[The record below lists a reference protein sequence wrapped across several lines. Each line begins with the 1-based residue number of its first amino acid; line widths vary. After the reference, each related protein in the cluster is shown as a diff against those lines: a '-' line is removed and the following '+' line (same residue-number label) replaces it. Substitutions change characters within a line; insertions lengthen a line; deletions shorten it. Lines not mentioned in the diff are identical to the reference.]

1 MSKNVAVK
9 RMAGSS
15 PLVLSHHWPNEPP
28 THNAIQKAAI
38 FPSRL
43 WNSIPPSPLSLSL
56 TMNQEPSQ
64 TATLRRRNSIAM
76 SLVIPTKL
84 SLHPSSILPPSHLN
98 GTALSPLDISLLSL
112 KSSSSYTSLKDLLPS
127 ATVNSPTSSNSTTTS
142 PYEISIRNRLVK
154 HAAWAYLQ
162 PMSPSADSSGHFLRR
177 VWLRFSTKNPITA
190 CFRFLSGH
198 VIPSITSAFDRILHA
213 IRVHVNKLQ

>member
-98 GTALSPLDISLLSL
+98 GTTLSPLDISLLSL

>member
-1 MSKNVAVK
+1 
-9 RMAGSS
+9 
-15 PLVLSHHWPNEPP
+15 
-28 THNAIQKAAI
+28 
-38 FPSRL
+38 
-43 WNSIPPSPLSLSL
+43 
-56 TMNQEPSQ
+56 
-64 TATLRRRNSIAM
+64 M

-98 GTALSPLDISLLSL
+98 GTILSPLDISLHHSSILPPSHLNGTTLSPLDISLLSL

-177 VWLRFSTKNPITA
+177 LWLRFSTKNPITA
-190 CFRFLSGH
+190 CFRFLGGH

-213 IRVHVNKLQ
+213 IRVHVNK

>member
-84 SLHPSSILPPSHLN
+84 SLHPSSILPPSLLN
-98 GTALSPLDISLLSL
+98 GTILSPLDISLLSL